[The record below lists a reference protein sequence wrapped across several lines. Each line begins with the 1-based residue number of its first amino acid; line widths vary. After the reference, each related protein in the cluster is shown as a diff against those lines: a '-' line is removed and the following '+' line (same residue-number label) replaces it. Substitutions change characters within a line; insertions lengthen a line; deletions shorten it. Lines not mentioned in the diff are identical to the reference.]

1 MLMNKQ
7 SCFFKSASC
16 SRLDIKNKVLV
27 TGMASTSC
35 YVDLVSSVQR
45 SRVLSDSPGR
55 VDFAVGIANSVLNLP
70 NGQAKVSRQLKLQKN
85 CIQSCSS

>member
-7 SCFFKSASC
+7 SCFFKSALC
-16 SRLDIKNKVLV
+16 FRLDIKNKVLV
-27 TGMASTSC
+27 NGMASTSC

-70 NGQAKVSRQLKLQKN
+70 NGQVNFFEEFKLL
-85 CIQSCSS
+85 